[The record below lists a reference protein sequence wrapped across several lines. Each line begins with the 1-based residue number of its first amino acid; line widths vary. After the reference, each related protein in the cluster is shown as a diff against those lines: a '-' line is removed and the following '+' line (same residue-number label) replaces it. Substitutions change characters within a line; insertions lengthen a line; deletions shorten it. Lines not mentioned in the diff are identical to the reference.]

1 MVDGVIDCDVR
12 KQHIKDGKCSTS
24 SLSVQWALPEQ
35 IQKLW
40 YYIFIGSPTIFSIL
54 LRGHFNQKYIS
65 KIIAVEII
73 ADIAADPGGNR

>member
-1 MVDGVIDCDVR
+1 MVDGVIHCDVH
-12 KQHIKDGKCSTS
+12 KQHTKDGKCSTS

-54 LRGHFNQKYIS
+54 MRGHFNQKYIS
-65 KIIAVEII
+65 IIIAVEII